1 MLEKKEVVNLYF
13 YTDSIG
19 FPRKKD
25 QRPCITWP
33 FILKDLLETHCGVK
47 VYPYIRG
54 LGGGTITDIQ
64 RIFNRDTSYFI
75 GDKVSLSFAVFNVG
89 IVDAAPRPFTY
100 HLKKLSTLPYVGRYV
115 SLLINK
121 VLHQYRKS
129 IQNIYSFRLTAPRE
143 FEGVFNRMVQQLNDV
158 GIRSISIDTPLTPI
172 SLEERSPGLRQSIAA
187 YNEIKHRNSSVIH
200 VSTDWVV
207 DEHYMDCGHH
217 FSELGHSELAQRLYL
232 QIKEVMNG

>member
-1 MLEKKEVVNLYF
+1 MLQKKEVVNLFF

-25 QRPCITWP
+25 QRPGITWP
-33 FILKDLLETHCGVK
+33 FILKDLLETHCGVR

-54 LGGGTITDIQ
+54 LGGGTITDIE
-64 RIFNRDTSYFI
+64 RIFNRDTGYFI
-75 GDKVSLSFAVFNVG
+75 GDKASFSFAVFNVG

-100 HLKKLSTLPYVGRYV
+100 HLKKLSALPFIGRYV

-121 VLHQYRKS
+121 VLHQYRRVLQK
-129 IQNIYSFRLTAPRE
+129 IYFIRLTTPSE
-143 FEGVFNRMVQQLNDV
+143 FERVFNRMVCHLNNA
-158 GIRSISIDTPLTPI
+158 GITSISIDTPLTPI
-172 SLEERSPGLRQSIAA
+172 SLEERSPGLRQSIVV
-187 YNEIKHRNSSVIH
+187 YNKIKHRNSSVIH

-217 FSELGHSELAQRLYL
+217 FSELGHTELAQRLYL
-232 QIKEVMNG
+232 QIKAVMNG